1 MKNYDISTR
10 TQSELKS
17 ITCDC
22 CKKEY
27 DDVMETQEFLSYK
40 DTAGYSS
47 IFGDMNRLSLDLC
60 QYCVKKLLGK
70 YLRIN
75 NGLLD
80 Y

>member
-1 MKNYDISTR
+1 MKNFDVSSR
-10 TQSELKS
+10 TQLEMKS

-27 DDVMETQEFLSYK
+27 DDTMEIQEFLSYN

-60 QYCVKKLLGK
+60 QYCIKELLGK
-70 YLRIN
+70 YLIISE
-75 NGLLD
+75 
-80 Y
+80 